1 MKRVFEDNGS
11 LKLIFIRHAKPN
23 YNDCGDRDC
32 TDGDLDE
39 TGIAQCV
46 ALGERFR
53 DIPVDAYFSSSLLR
67 AFRTMAAICDKK
79 PDQPLIEVCP
89 EIMECGTTASYYG
102 CSAEYLQQY
111 YKNAKLCD
119 TKMFGT
125 AEYAF
130 GCATDAE
137 NQLRAEKFVS
147 YLKDRFTYGQ
157 CVAVTAHYAICE
169 HLVAA
174 ALGIKERNF
183 HFAFTYTSATMVEI
197 FPEGYSLLRCLN
209 AMD

>member
-23 YNDCGDRDC
+23 YDDCGDRDIS
-32 TDGDLDE
+32 DGDLDT
-39 TGIAQCV
+39 TGVEQCA
-46 ALGERFR
+46 ALGQRFK
-53 DIPVDAYFSSSLLR
+53 DIPMTACFSSSLLR
-67 AFRTMAAICDKK
+67 AYRTAAAICKEK
-79 PDQPLIEVCP
+79 PEQPTIEIVP
-89 EIMECGTTASYYG
+89 EIMECGTTRGYYG
-102 CSAEYLQQY
+102 CTAEYLQNY
-111 YKNAKLCD
+111 YPNAKMCG

-125 AEYAF
+125 AEYDF
-130 GCATDAE
+130 GCDTDEE
-137 NQLRAEKFVS
+137 NKLRTQKFVD
-147 YLKDRFTYGQ
+147 YLKNRFTYGDS
-157 CVAVTAHYAICE
+157 VVVVAHYATCE

-174 ALGIKERNF
+174 ALGIKERDF

>member
-11 LKLIFIRHAKPN
+11 LKLIFIRHAKPD
-23 YNDCGDRDC
+23 YNDCGDRDI

-39 TGIAQCV
+39 TGVQQCI
-46 ALGERFR
+46 ALGQRFK

-67 AFRTMAAICDKK
+67 AFRNAAAICKEK
-79 PDQPLIEVCP
+79 PDKPLIEIVP
-89 EIMECGTTASYYG
+89 EIMEHGTTRGYYG
-102 CSAEYLQQY
+102 CSAEYLQRY
-111 YKNAKLCD
+111 YPNAKMCD

-125 AEYAF
+125 KEYDF
-130 GCATDAE
+130 SCNTGEE
-137 NQLRAEKFVS
+137 NRSRAQKFVD
-147 YLKDRFTYGQ
+147 YLKNRFTYGN
-157 CVAVTAHYAICE
+157 CVVVVCHYAISE
-169 HLVAA
+169 DLVAA
-174 ALGIKERNF
+174 ALGIGEHDF

>member
-23 YNDCGDRDC
+23 YDDCGDRDIS
-32 TDGDLDE
+32 DGDLDE

-46 ALGERFR
+46 SLGQRFK
-53 DIPVDAYFSSSLLR
+53 DIPVDAFFSSSLLR
-67 AFRTMAAICDKK
+67 AYRTAAAICREKE
-79 PDQPLIEVCP
+79 DQPQIEICP
-89 EIMECGTTASYYG
+89 EVMECGTTRGYYG
-102 CSAEYLQQY
+102 CSAEYLRRY
-111 YKNAKLCD
+111 YPNAKMCD
-119 TKMFGT
+119 TKIFGT
-125 AEYAF
+125 EEYEF
-130 GCATDAE
+130 GCITEEE
-137 NQLRAEKFVS
+137 NRLRAEKFVD
-147 YLKDRFTYGQ
+147 YLKNRFTYGQ
-157 CVAVTAHYAICE
+157 CAVVVCHYAISE

-174 ALGIKERNF
+174 ALGIKERDF